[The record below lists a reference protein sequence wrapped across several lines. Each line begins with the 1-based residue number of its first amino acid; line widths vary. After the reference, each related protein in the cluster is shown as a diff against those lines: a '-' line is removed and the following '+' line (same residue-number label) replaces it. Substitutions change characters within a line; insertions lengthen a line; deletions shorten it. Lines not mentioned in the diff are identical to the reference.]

1 MPCKYKA
8 EESWSVY
15 IISEKLDSKT
25 MKVIR
30 VKMDITKLSKDQLAK
45 NA

>member
-8 EESWSVY
+8 EESWRVY
-15 IISEKLDSKT
+15 IISEKLDLKT
-25 MKVIR
+25 MNITK
-30 VKMDITKLSKDQLAK
+30 VKMDVIKLSKDQFNK